1 MSLPLAVALVQCE
14 RHANVMA
21 DAMREIPWPLR
32 AEQMLQPDVSL
43 LRLVDQFVL
52 RFTKLQDTMGNHVLR
67 QFVIQAFAEPLEDVP
82 FVDVLLTLE
91 RQKILTAQAWAL
103 QRGVRNALT
112 HEYPEDPLRLVLA
125 LNDAQQKALQLIEW
139 LDLIRARIPH
149 P

>member
-1 MSLPLAVALVQCE
+1 
-14 RHANVMA
+14 MA

-52 RFTKLQDTMGNHVLR
+52 RFTKL
-67 QFVIQAFAEPLEDVP
+67 
-82 FVDVLLTLE
+82 
-91 RQKILTAQAWAL
+91 QAWAL

>member
-14 RHANVMA
+14 LHANVMA